1 MPNRSIDPSESN
13 IPCRNSWNSYAAGA
27 KVARLHHSDV
37 TGPRRTFQ
45 EAATADAQGF
55 FQGFLAPPIPSSSSS
70 PAETRQCFVLSLAE
84 FNYKEEAETL
94 RPAVHRIGQKIE
106 ATLPLCFLLLCRL
119 LSPFQPTL
127 KFPLLNLPPPPSI
140 PKMDSHLPSIPE
152 ASRKHPGSI
161 RDKKKKRT
169 EKFSWRLENFHK
181 QKTQQPKPRRKS
193 QWETKRINLRA
204 FAYICMSLAA
214 PLELRH

>member
-1 MPNRSIDPSESN
+1 MAVYRTDGLLPMIPPESLERRKRRCQIAASTHRNPTSPVGILGIRMRQAPRSRGYITVTSL
-13 IPCRNSWNSYAAGA
+13 AHAG
-27 KVARLHHSDV
+27 HSRKP
-37 TGPRRTFQ
+37 PRRTLR
-45 EAATADAQGF
+45 DSSRDSWRRPS
-55 FQGFLAPPIPSSSSS
+55 PPPPPPPPSSFSS

-161 RDKKKKRT
+161 L
-169 EKFSWRLENFHK
+169 EASWKHPG
-181 QKTQQPKPRRKS
+181 QKEEEDRKILMA
-193 QWETKRINLRA
+193 T
-204 FAYICMSLAA
+204 
-214 PLELRH
+214 

>member
-55 FQGFLAPPIPSSSSS
+55 FQGFLAPPIPSSFSS

-127 KFPLLNLPPPPSI
+127 KFPLLNLPPPSI
-140 PKMDSHLPSIPE
+140 NSKNGFTPPE
-152 ASRKHPGSI
+152 HPGSI
-161 RDKKKKRT
+161 L
-169 EKFSWRLENFHK
+169 EASWKHPG
-181 QKTQQPKPRRKS
+181 QKEEEDRKILMA
-193 QWETKRINLRA
+193 T
-204 FAYICMSLAA
+204 
-214 PLELRH
+214 